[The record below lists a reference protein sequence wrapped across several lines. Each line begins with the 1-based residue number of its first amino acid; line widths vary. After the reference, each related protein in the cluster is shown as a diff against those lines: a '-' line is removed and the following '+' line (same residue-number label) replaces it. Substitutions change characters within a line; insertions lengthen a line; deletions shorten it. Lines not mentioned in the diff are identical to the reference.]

1 MAMLKYLLT
10 TASVFI
16 SLLVPG
22 MRGDDMTTWFTG
34 AHASLYGDMQG
45 RGTMEGECGYGDL
58 NKREYNLQTAAL
70 SKALFNDG
78 LACGACFAIMCVD
91 DKKGCKPSAGSA
103 VVTATDYCPP
113 IYTKPPNGTNNWC
126 NPPLKHFKLSM
137 PMFTRIAEEKVGV
150 VPVVYRRVPCAKGG
164 GVKFQLFK
172 GNSNLMRV
180 LLYNVA
186 GAGDVSNV
194 KIKGSIISGWLQ
206 MSRIQGQTWEI
217 GTDLQGQS
225 LSFQVTTSD
234 GKMVEFDNAVDKTWQ
249 FGETF
254 DGIKNF

>member
-1 MAMLKYLLT
+1 MVKYLLT

-34 AHASLYGDMQG
+34 AHASLGNVDMVS
-45 RGTMEGECGYGDL
+45 

-91 DKKGCKPSAGSA
+91 DTKGCKPSAGSA
-103 VVTATDYCPP
+103 VVTATDYCPR
-113 IYTKPPNGTNNWC
+113 IYTRPPDGTNNWC

-150 VPVVYRRVPCAKGG
+150 VPVVYRRVPY
-164 GVKFQLFK
+164 
-172 GNSNLMRV
+172 SRV
-180 LLYNVA
+180 LRREGLS
-186 GAGDVSNV
+186 SNY
-194 KIKGSIISGWLQ
+194 
-206 MSRIQGQTWEI
+206 SRESTLI
-217 GTDLQGQS
+217 
-225 LSFQVTTSD
+225 
-234 GKMVEFDNAVDKTWQ
+234 
-249 FGETF
+249 
-254 DGIKNF
+254 